1 MLKIRFY
8 FMAQEVHNGLV
19 SVRGLETHD
28 DLISYHILMYQR
40 EVQLLYEILKTQTCV
55 FVSHRDPEP
64 QILDYQT
71 QQYKLFPLLAT
82 AYAFTFVGQYMRQT
96 YHRISGDINQGD
108 FSEMP
113 EVLTGHT
120 SVGLKG

>member
-1 MLKIRFY
+1 MKKKKKKSFVFLL
-8 FMAQEVHNGLV
+8 H
-19 SVRGLETHD
+19 
-28 DLISYHILMYQR
+28 R
-40 EVQLLYEILKTQTCV
+40 E
-55 FVSHRDPEP
+55 PEP

-96 YHRISGDINQGD
+96 YHRITEDINQGD

-113 EVLTGHT
+113 EVLTSHPH
-120 SVGLKG
+120 VGQQSLIAQWTD